1 MTDSTN
7 MIIFTCPRRLLLLF
21 LVLIFLFAP
30 SPSQSGAPLS
40 SHAKISAS
48 LKLQIERS
56 GLDSQYDV
64 WIYLHDKGCG
74 LEKKT
79 AALEQTLNIRSIKRR
94 MRREG
99 GFPLADNY
107 DVPVN
112 QSYVARLRPLLNRL
126 RHQSRWL
133 NAVSAEVP
141 GHQIRF
147 ITELPFVER
156 LDSIHSFVYR
166 DPVLPQGP
174 MPSALSPETHLYDYG
189 PSFNQLNQIG
199 VPALHD
205 QGFSG
210 KGVLICMLDSGFNNL
225 NHQAL
230 QPLDIRAA
238 RDFVNSDA
246 DVRDETDDMGV
257 GDHGTNTLGTI
268 GGFFPGELLGPAFGA
283 AFILGKTENTEWER
297 HIEEDHWVAGAEWAD
312 QLGAD
317 IISSSLGYRD
327 QFTHG
332 EMNYTSED
340 MDGSTTVVSR
350 AANVAAS
357 RGILVVNSAGNEG
370 ENPLQDNTMIAPADS
385 PGVLAVG
392 AVNPQ
397 GEIVNFS
404 SYGPTADGRIKPDV
418 SAQGR
423 SVYTASDQSD
433 NGYVSVNGTS
443 FSCPL
448 TAGAAALLWEIHP
461 GWSNR
466 DIMAALKN
474 TANRSSGPDNHYGW
488 GIINAEAASR
498 YQVKNIH
505 APLEFTLDRV
515 ENNYI
520 FFRQYVD
527 RLKWKANPRN
537 QDNTAAY
544 RIYARTL
551 GQPGTAFELLTE
563 LDGSSSFFERRGLL
577 TDETYLY
584 KIIAVSRNGKES
596 DPDYARGRS

>member
-1 MTDSTN
+1 MLIS
-7 MIIFTCPRRLLLLF
+7 IYLRRLFVLL

-30 SPSQSGAPLS
+30 SPSQSKAPLS
-40 SHAKISAS
+40 SHTKISAS

-56 GLDSQYDV
+56 GLDAQYDV
-64 WIYLHDKGCG
+64 WIYLQDKGRS

-99 GFPLADNY
+99 HRPLVDYY
-107 DVPVN
+107 DIPVN
-112 QSYVARLRPLLNRL
+112 RNYITRLQPLLNRL

-133 NAVSAEVP
+133 NAVSASVSSR
-141 GHQIRF
+141 QIYSIAEQSFVSRLDVIHRF
-147 ITELPFVER
+147 I
-156 LDSIHSFVYR
+156 YR
-166 DPVLPQGP
+166 DPVLPKGEKP
-174 MPSALSPETHLYDYG
+174 PLLSQETHLFDYG
-189 PSFNQLNQIG
+189 PSYNQVNQIG

-238 RDFVNSDA
+238 KDFVNSDA
-246 DVRDETDDMGV
+246 NVRDEMDDMGV

-297 HIEEDHWVAGAEWAD
+297 HVEEDHWVAGAEWAD

-332 EMNYTSED
+332 EMNYSSED
-340 MDGSTTVVSR
+340 MDGKTTVVSQ
-350 AANVAAS
+350 AANIAAS

-370 ENPLQDNTMIAPADS
+370 DNPFRDNTIISPADS

-397 GEIVNFS
+397 GGIVNFS

-433 NGYVSVNGTS
+433 SGYVSVNGTS

-448 TAGAAALLWEIHP
+448 TAGAAALLLEIHP

-505 APLEFTLDRV
+505 VPLEFTLDRM
-515 ENNYI
+515 ENDYI

-527 RLKWKANPRN
+527 RLKWEANPRN

-544 RIYARTL
+544 RIYARKL
-551 GQPGTAFELLTE
+551 GQPGGEFELLTE
-563 LDGSSSFFERRGLL
+563 LDASASCFEQRGRLL
-577 TDETYLY
+577 DEAYLY
-584 KIIAVSRNGKES
+584 KITAVSRSGEES
-596 DPDYARGRS
+596 DPDYTRGRS